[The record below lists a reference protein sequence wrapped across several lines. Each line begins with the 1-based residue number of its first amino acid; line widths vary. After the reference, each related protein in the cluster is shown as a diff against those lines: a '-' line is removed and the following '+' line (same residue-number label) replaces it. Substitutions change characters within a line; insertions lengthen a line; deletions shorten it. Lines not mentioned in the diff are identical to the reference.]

1 MGGTEGGGGRGRE
14 QGDGGRGNKGRERRR
29 EGGSKVMV
37 GEGTRGGRERRRE
50 GESKGRERGSKDATQ
65 ARSVSGGREG

>member
-1 MGGTEGGGGRGRE
+1 MVGEGTRGGREMREGG
-14 QGDGGRGNKGRERRR
+14 R

-37 GEGTRGGRERRRE
+37 GEGTRGWRERRRE

-65 ARSVSGGREG
+65 ARSISGGREG